1 MIEVLYFSHLI
12 FLFLGA
18 FFSLIGAIGLIRMPD
33 FFTKMHASSLI
44 ETLATGFILLGLMFE
59 SGFSLITVK
68 LIFIGLLILF
78 TGPTATHALARGAI
92 LRGLDPSKNN
102 SRSMS

>member
-1 MIEVLYFSHLI
+1 
-12 FLFLGA
+12 
-18 FFSLIGAIGLIRMPD
+18 MPD

-68 LIFIGLLILF
+68 LVFIGLLILF

-92 LRGLDPSKNN
+92 IRGLDPNKDNK
-102 SRSMS
+102 RSIS

>member
-1 MIEVLYFSHLI
+1 MFDLLYYAHLI
-12 FLFLGA
+12 FLFLGSI
-18 FFSLIGAIGLIRMPD
+18 FCLIGAIGLIRMPD

-68 LIFIGLLILF
+68 LVFIGLLILF

-92 LRGLDPSKNN
+92 IRGLDPNKDNK
-102 SRSMS
+102 RSIS

>member
-1 MIEVLYFSHLI
+1 MFDFLNTFHFI
-12 FLFLGA
+12 FLCIGS
-18 FFSLIGAIGLIRMPD
+18 FFCLTGAIGLIRMPD

-44 ETLATGFILLGLMFE
+44 ETLGTGFILLGLMFE

-92 LRGLDPSKNN
+92 LRGLDPNKNN

>member
-1 MIEVLYFSHLI
+1 MFEISYFLHLLC
-12 FLFLGA
+12 LFLGGL
-18 FFSLIGAIGLIRMPD
+18 FCLIGTIGLIRMPD

-68 LIFIGLLILF
+68 LVFIGLLILF
-78 TGPTATHALARGAI
+78 TGPTHRV
-92 LRGLDPSKNN
+92 
-102 SRSMS
+102 